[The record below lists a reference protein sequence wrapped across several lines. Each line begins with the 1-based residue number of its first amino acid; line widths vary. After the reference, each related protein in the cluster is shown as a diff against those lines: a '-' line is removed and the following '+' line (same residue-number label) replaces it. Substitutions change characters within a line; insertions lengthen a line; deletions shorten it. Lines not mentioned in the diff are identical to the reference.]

1 MPAWHWRYCCWNS
14 PGQQCLDEVCNDMT
28 IVVGVRFRRVGR
40 IYHFAAEGF
49 EDLTPGDY
57 VIAETSRGEELGQV
71 VIAPKEV
78 AGEEIQ
84 SPLRAVLRRAQPWE
98 LLKREQLRRL
108 EPDALRVCRE
118 KVAELGLPMKVV
130 KAEYSYDGS
139 RLAFSFAAQR
149 RVDFRE
155 LVRILASHFRTRIE
169 LRQIG
174 VRDEAKLM
182 GGLGPCGRLL
192 CCCSFLCQFSPVS
205 IRMAKNQDLPL
216 SPTEISGI
224 CGRLLCCLSYENEF
238 YSQVKERLP
247 QIGQRVLT
255 SQGPGRVVGVNVI
268 KETVAVELEEQ
279 RVLEFS
285 PSELRE
291 S

>member
-1 MPAWHWRYCCWNS
+1 MA
-14 PGQQCLDEVCNDMT
+14 
-28 IVVGVRFRRVGR
+28 IVLGIRFRRVGR
-40 IYHFAAEGF
+40 IYHFAAERF
-49 EDLTPGDY
+49 EDLAPGDY
-57 VIAETSRGEELGQV
+57 VIVETSRGEELGQV

-78 AGEEIQ
+78 TGEELHG
-84 SPLRAVLRRAQPWE
+84 PLKCVLRRAQPWE
-98 LLKREQLRRL
+98 LLEREQLRRL

-118 KVAELGLPMKVV
+118 KVTELGLPMKVV
-130 KAEYSYDGS
+130 KAEYSYDGA
-139 RLAFSFAAQR
+139 RLAFSFTAER

-155 LVRILASHFRTRIE
+155 LVRSLASHFHTRIE

-182 GGLGPCGRLL
+182 GGLGRCGRVL
-192 CCCSFLCQFSPVS
+192 CCSSFLSEFSPVS

-216 SPTEISGI
+216 SPTEISGV
-224 CGRLLCCLSYENEF
+224 CGRLLCCLSYENDY

-255 SQGPGRVVGVNVI
+255 PQGPGRVVGVNVI
-268 KETVAVELEEQ
+268 KETVAVELEEE
-279 RVLEFS
+279 RILEFP
-285 PSELRE
+285 PSELKE